1 MMMKDDD
8 NDDDND
14 GNDIFCVGLSAER
27 LASQAGT
34 ASHTFEAVMQLQLF
48 SYMTNHQRFISIN
61 QYQSILSPRALT
73 SNEGR

>member
-1 MMMKDDD
+1 MMMKND

-14 GNDIFCVGLSAER
+14 ENYIFYVGLSAEQ
-27 LASQAGT
+27 LAGQAGI

>member
-1 MMMKDDD
+1 MMMKND

-14 GNDIFCVGLSAER
+14 ENYIFYVGLSAEQ
-27 LASQAGT
+27 LAGQAGI
-34 ASHTFEAVMQLQLF
+34 ASRTFEAVMQLQLF

-61 QYQSILSPRALT
+61 QYQSILSLRALT